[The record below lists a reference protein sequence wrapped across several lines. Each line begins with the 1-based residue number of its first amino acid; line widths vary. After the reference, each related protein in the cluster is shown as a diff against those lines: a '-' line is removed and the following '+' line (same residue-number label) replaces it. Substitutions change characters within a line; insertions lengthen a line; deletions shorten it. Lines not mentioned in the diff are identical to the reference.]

1 MDKLIIKGAR
11 IIDPTITENDTNDIG
26 NILIVGGRIA
36 GYPEEIGG
44 IDAEMID
51 ASGLVCSPGL
61 VDMHVH
67 LRDPGQTHKEDI
79 QSGCNAAAA
88 GGVTSLACM
97 PNTDPVCDSPEVI
110 LDILSRAAS
119 ARARVYPVGAI
130 TKLLEGAEL
139 TDFGKLRA
147 AGAVGLSD
155 DGRPVTDAGLMK
167 DALRMAADNGL
178 KILSHSE
185 ELSLA
190 RGGIMNLGRVSE
202 SLGVPGIDRAAED
215 KGVAR
220 DIEIA
225 ALTGLPI
232 HICHVSTRGSVAM
245 LREARKRGVRVTG
258 ETAPHY
264 FMLDEEMLNRRDADY
279 RMNPPL
285 RTRDDVQAVIEGL
298 CDGTISAIATDHA
311 PHSPGEKA
319 DFEKAPNGVIGLE
332 TSLAAGITALVKPG
346 HLTLPRLIA
355 LMSSQPADILGIS
368 AGTLSIG
375 AAADI
380 VIFAPDQSWTVEPN
394 KLYSKSR
401 NTPFKG
407 MELIGRVRM
416 TLLGGRI
423 VYRDGKII

>member
-1 MDKLIIKGAR
+1 
-11 IIDPTITENDTNDIG
+11 
-26 NILIVGGRIA
+26 
-36 GYPEEIGG
+36 
-44 IDAEMID
+44 
-51 ASGLVCSPGL
+51 
-61 VDMHVH
+61 
-67 LRDPGQTHKEDI
+67 
-79 QSGCNAAAA
+79 
-88 GGVTSLACM
+88 
-97 PNTDPVCDSPEVI
+97 
-110 LDILSRAAS
+110 
-119 ARARVYPVGAI
+119 
-130 TKLLEGAEL
+130 
-139 TDFGKLRA
+139 
-147 AGAVGLSD
+147 
-155 DGRPVTDAGLMK
+155 
-167 DALRMAADNGL
+167 
-178 KILSHSE
+178 
-185 ELSLA
+185 
-190 RGGIMNLGRVSE
+190 
-202 SLGVPGIDRAAED
+202 
-215 KGVAR
+215 
-220 DIEIA
+220 
-225 ALTGLPI
+225 
-232 HICHVSTRGSVAM
+232 
-245 LREARKRGVRVTG
+245 
-258 ETAPHY
+258 
-264 FMLDEEMLNRRDADY
+264 
-279 RMNPPL
+279 MNPPL